1 MRYLAA
7 LATTLLLAA
16 PAHAQTLRP
25 LSASAPA
32 SSAGVVR
39 LDLNTPGVRQSISI
53 PRGKSATIE
62 FSGDVREAQ
71 VTNPM
76 TADVRVHT
84 PRRISILGLAPG
96 QTDAAFFDAS
106 GRRVLTV
113 DIRVDQDIAALSE
126 TITRVVP
133 GSNVM
138 VEAINESVILTG
150 VVESM
155 SEADAV
161 VQTAR
166 LFVAKPEN
174 VLNRLTV
181 AAKDQVMLRVRIVE
195 IQRNVIKQLGFD
207 LDALFGE
214 VGERQFSFANAASF
228 AVNGGLLGGLTGGL
242 NLDTTRQPVL
252 EVPCAVGITGPCYDV
267 IRDASDA
274 GNYQVRNPITTAGD
288 NGLNKANAVIKAFER
303 VGLLRTLAEPNLT
316 AVSGEAARFLAGGE
330 YPVPNSIDDAGR
342 VSVSFKPYGVGL
354 GFTPVVLSGGRI
366 ALKIST
372 EVSELTS
379 QGAFTLQAS
388 ANTVGLTI
396 PALTVRRAET
406 SVEAQSGSSMMIAG
420 LLREETRQT
429 IDKVPGVSDMP
440 VLGALARSRD
450 FLSGE
455 TELVVIVTPYLVKPT
470 APGSLQT
477 PADGLRIANDA
488 QTLLLGRINAAQ
500 NTPPA
505 AVAGRTYQ
513 GSFGHVIE

>member
-7 LATTLLLAA
+7 LATTLLMAA
-16 PAHAQTLRP
+16 PVHAQGLRGTT
-25 LSASAPA
+25 APPPT
-32 SSAGVVR
+32 AGVVR
-39 LDLNTPGVRQSISI
+39 LDLNSPATRQSIAI

-71 VTNPM
+71 VTNPL

-96 QTDAAFFDAS
+96 QTDAAFFDAQ

-113 DIRVDQDIAALSE
+113 DIRVDQDIAALTE
-126 TITRVVP
+126 TINRVVP
-133 GSNVM
+133 GSNVR

-155 SEADAV
+155 SEADSV

-181 AAKDQVMLRVRIVE
+181 AAKDQVMLKVRIIEV
-195 IQRNVIKQLGFD
+195 QRNVVKQLGFN
-207 LDALFGE
+207 L
-214 VGERQFSFANAASF
+214 NA
-228 AVNGGLLGGLTGGL
+228 LLGQFRDDQFNFSVAPSFPINSGSLAIGDINYDYTNSGTGNL
-242 NLDTTRQPVL
+242 N
-252 EVPCAVGITGPCYDV
+252 E
-267 IRDASDA
+267 ASA
-274 GNYQVRNPITTAGD
+274 KIE
-288 NGLNKANAVIKAFER
+288 AFER

-316 AVSGEAARFLAGGE
+316 AVSGESAKFLAGGE
-330 YPVPNSIDDAGR
+330 YPIPNSIDDAGR

-354 GFTPVVLSGGRI
+354 GFSPVVLSGGRI
-366 ALKIST
+366 SLKIST
-372 EVSELTS
+372 EVSELTN
-379 QGAFTLQAS
+379 QGAFILQAS
-388 ANTVGLTI
+388 STTAGLTI

-420 LLREETRQT
+420 LLREETRQN
-429 IDKVPGVSDMP
+429 IDKIPGVSDIP
-440 VLGALARSRD
+440 VFGALSRSRD
-450 FLSGE
+450 FLAGE
-455 TELVVIVTPYLVKPT
+455 TELVVIVTPYLVKAT
-470 APGSLQT
+470 APGALQT
-477 PADGLRIANDA
+477 PSDGLHASSDA
-488 QTLLLGRINAAQ
+488 QALLLGRLNAATK
-500 NTPPA
+500 TPPA